1 MSNIC
6 ELIFKSEK
14 VFLPISA
21 IAVDDLKCMFN
32 IKPDGVHLKAKVKE
46 EWKNFYPSDNGF
58 FQFPLS
64 INVAYVVSIKVFF
77 SCFVKIKHF

>member
-46 EWKNFYPSDNGF
+46 EWKNFYPNDSGF
-58 FQFPLS
+58 FQIPLS
-64 INVAYVVSIKVFF
+64 INVAYVVSIIKFF
-77 SCFVKIKHF
+77 SVAL

>member
-46 EWKNFYPSDNGF
+46 EWKNFYPNDNGS
-58 FQFPLS
+58 FQLPLS
-64 INVAYVVSIKVFF
+64 INVAYVVSIIKFF
-77 SCFVKIKHF
+77 SVAL

>member
-32 IKPDGVHLKAKVKE
+32 IKPDGVHLKAKVK
-46 EWKNFYPSDNGF
+46 
-58 FQFPLS
+58 
-64 INVAYVVSIKVFF
+64 
-77 SCFVKIKHF
+77 

>member
-6 ELIFKSEK
+6 ELIFKNEK

-32 IKPDGVHLKAKVKE
+32 IKPDRVHLKAKVKE
-46 EWKNFYPSDNGF
+46 EWKNVLSQWQWLLPTSTVNKCGICSEYHKAF
-58 FQFPLS
+58 FQLLCE
-64 INVAYVVSIKVFF
+64 N
-77 SCFVKIKHF
+77 